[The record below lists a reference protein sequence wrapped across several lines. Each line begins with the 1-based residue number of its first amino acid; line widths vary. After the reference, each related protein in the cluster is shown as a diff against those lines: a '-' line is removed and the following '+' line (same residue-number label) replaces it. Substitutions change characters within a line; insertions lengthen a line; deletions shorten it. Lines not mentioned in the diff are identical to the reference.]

1 MPAVKK
7 KFLIVGGESK
17 LAKNFMFF
25 LKKKN
30 IKFSYT
36 EKKHKNKI
44 LSLNLRNVKNF
55 KIPNNVT
62 SAVFFAYKSNIN
74 YCEENYYDAYLINVK
89 NTFELAKKFIEKK
102 IFVLFLSSNL
112 VFNNSVKNRYEFTK
126 KIPVTNYGKMKSQA
140 EDRIYKLCQKKKLD
154 SYFSILRITKVLDK
168 KFDPVLNWKRKINQR
183 KVFKVPCDIYCCP
196 INIKSLNNSILKIL
210 NHSSKGIHHLSGSKE
225 YSYYELAKKLFNRKV
240 SNQLIRKIHSYDLK
254 KKIINSN
261 IKTYLLQGK
270 NSKKIGLKKVSL
282 TNIKKELNILNK

>member
-1 MPAVKK
+1 MSSVKK
-7 KFLIVGGESK
+7 KILIVGGESK

-30 IKFSYT
+30 IKFLYT

-44 LSLNLRNVKNF
+44 LCLNLRNVKSF
-55 KIPNNVT
+55 KIPNNIT

-74 YCEENYYDAYLINVK
+74 YCEENYNDAQLINVK
-89 NTFELAKKFIEKK
+89 NTFELAKKFLKKK

-112 VFNNSVKNRYEFTK
+112 VFNNSVKNRYEDTK

-140 EDRIYKLCQKKKLD
+140 EDLIYKFCQKKKLS

-168 KFDPVLNWKRKINQR
+168 KFDPVLNWKKKINQG
-183 KVFKVPCDIYCCP
+183 KVLKVPCDIYCCP
-196 INIKSLNNSILKIL
+196 INIKSLNNSIFKIL
-210 NHSSKGIHHLSGSKE
+210 NLSAKGIHHLSGKKE
-225 YSYYELAKKLFNRKV
+225 YSYYELVKKLFNRKV
-240 SNQLIRKIHSYDLK
+240 SNQQVRKIHSYDLR

-270 NSKKIGLKKVSL
+270 NSKKIGLKNIPLRS
-282 TNIKKELNILNK
+282 IKKELNI